1 MQKTTKT
8 VHELTWQIRGLHVG
22 SSLSSQPSHAFCLD
36 KVEKIDSNDPPLAL
50 YEKKYICLDLSV
62 GCTFVVKNT
71 VKVVESRAGT
81 YVPRQGAFIPCR
93 VRGGSAYQPG
103 GVGESLARAIG

>member
-1 MQKTTKT
+1 MGWMSSLGKFAA
-8 VHELTWQIRGLHVG
+8 RYSLHVG

-62 GCTFVVKNT
+62 GCKLYYRIKSGYIRTATACISFHVG
-71 VKVVESRAGT
+71 VEGGR
-81 YVPRQGAFIPCR
+81 RINQ
-93 VRGGSAYQPG
+93 GGS
-103 GVGESLARAIG
+103 

>member
-1 MQKTTKT
+1 MSSLGKFA
-8 VHELTWQIRGLHVG
+8 VHYSLHVG

-71 VKVVESRAGT
+71 VS
-81 YVPRQGAFIPCR
+81 CR
-93 VRGGSAYQPG
+93 IKSGYIHTATACIHSMSG
-103 GVGESLARAIG
+103 